1 MAESEPMVT
10 VAVSGGFDPLHVGH
24 LSHFYEAKK
33 LGDRLVVIVNTD
45 EFLRRKKGFVFMPFA
60 ERCEIVG
67 AIRVVYSVFPSID
80 KDQYV
85 AASLARLK
93 PDIFAKGG
101 DRTIDNVPQT
111 EKDACERNGIRLV
124 CGVGGD
130 LTHSSSRMVRRHD

>member
-1 MAESEPMVT
+1 MSEDTIT

-33 LGDRLVVIVNTD
+33 LGDHLVVIVNSD
-45 EFLRRKKGFVFMPFA
+45 EFLMRKKGFVFMPFA

-67 AIRVVYSVFPSID
+67 ALKLVYSVFPSID
-80 KDQYV
+80 RDQYV
-85 AASLARLK
+85 AASLEKLK

-101 DRTIDNVPQT
+101 DRTIDNVPQA

-130 LTHSSSRMVRRHD
+130 LTHSSSAIARRRI